1 MRRQRKKQGR
11 PRELSAFT
19 SPVRFCFFRCVI
31 GSVVVN
37 DNRTCIKEL
46 PAEDFAGSQV
56 GLEFDGM
63 RAPTYLFLLMAIQ
76 AANQFGRRLSATG
89 MMAAG
94 TLRCV
99 LDRWS
104 IGALGLLG
112 LLLSRTG
119 VIRRTRT
126 IERTTRHG
134 IKWRTCTFHTGS
146 IFSTAISKHRTN
158 VRVQNDGHNTNGNN
172 TFLHSGIPYRL
183 FTPACASIE
192 KFQNVLRVQG

>member
-1 MRRQRKKQGR
+1 
-11 PRELSAFT
+11 
-19 SPVRFCFFRCVI
+19 
-31 GSVVVN
+31 
-37 DNRTCIKEL
+37 
-46 PAEDFAGSQV
+46 
-56 GLEFDGM
+56 
-63 RAPTYLFLLMAIQ
+63 
-76 AANQFGRRLSATG
+76 

-94 TLRCV
+94 TRRRV

-158 VRVQNDGHNTNGNN
+158 VRVQTMAIIQMATTPFCIPGFLTDSSLLHARPSKNSRTYYVRKDEPHLNN
-172 TFLHSGIPYRL
+172 FSAIIYFAALL
-183 FTPACASIE
+183 ASI
-192 KFQNVLRVQG
+192 V